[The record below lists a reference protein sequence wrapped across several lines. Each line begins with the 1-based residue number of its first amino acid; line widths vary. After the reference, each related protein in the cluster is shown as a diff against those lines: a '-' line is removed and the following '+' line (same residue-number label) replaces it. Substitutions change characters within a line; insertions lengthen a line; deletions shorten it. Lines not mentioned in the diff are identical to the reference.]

1 MQYNNVQQLALEN
14 NNFRKVLF
22 TNEHSQVVL
31 MSVLPGEDIG
41 REVHKT
47 VDQVLVFVKGAG
59 EAVVGQDTHVIGPG
73 DMFVVPAGTEHD
85 FTNTGNEALKL
96 FTVYSPPEHPDGVVH
111 VTKADAQ
118 PLLSPL

>member
-14 NNFRKVLF
+14 TNFRKVLF

-31 MSVLPGEDIG
+31 MSVLPGDDIG
-41 REVHKT
+41 REVHDD
-47 VDQVLVFVKGAG
+47 VDQVLVFVNGAG
-59 EAVVGQDTHVIGPG
+59 EAVVGTDKHRIGPG

-85 FTNTGNEALKL
+85 FINTGNEALKL

-118 PLLSPL
+118 LA

>member
-14 NNFRKVLF
+14 DDFRKVLF

-41 REVHKT
+41 REVHET

-59 EAVVGQDTHVIGPG
+59 EAVVGQDTHAIRPG

-111 VTKADAQ
+111 ATKADALAH
-118 PLLSPL
+118 PDE